1 MQIQKASCVQILLF
15 YGVVSLHF
23 YVPSPSHYNV
33 IDAIVIKK
41 NLLISLAAISVLFA
55 LRCHGMWMLDLTK
68 PPSLVWRDHSCMM
81 QDSDEY
87 LDFNS

>member
-1 MQIQKASCVQILLF
+1 MSMQIQKASCVQILLF
-15 YGVVSLHF
+15 YGIVSLHF

-55 LRCHGMWMLDLTK
+55 LLCHGMRKFDLTK
-68 PPSLVWRDHSCMM
+68 PPSLVLTDH
-81 QDSDEY
+81 
-87 LDFNS
+87 N